1 MVIKKG
7 KNPNGFT
14 LPDQNGNDVS
24 ISDYDDKYKL
34 LSFHPLA
41 WTSVCKNQMKAIEER
56 YEQFEELN
64 TVPFGI
70 SIDPVPS
77 KKAWAEDLG
86 LEKLKILSDF
96 NPLGFAAK
104 IMDVF
109 IEEENISGRVNIL
122 LNPEGEV
129 VWAKEYEIHEVPD
142 FDEVIEA
149 IKEIQNK

>member
-1 MVIKKG
+1 MIGKG

-14 LPDQNGNDVS
+14 LPAQEGNDVN
-24 ISDYDDKYKL
+24 ISDFDDKYKL

-41 WTSVCKNQMKAIEER
+41 WTSVCAKQMKALEEH
-56 YEQFEELN
+56 YDELEDLN

-77 KKAWAEDLG
+77 KKAWAEHLG

-96 NPLGFAAK
+96 YPLGFVAQ

-109 IEEENISGRVNIL
+109 IESKGISGRANIL
-122 LNPEGEV
+122 LDPEGNV
-129 VWAKEYEIHEVPD
+129 VWTKEYDIAELPDIEEVMGA
-142 FDEVIEA
+142 V
-149 IKEIQNK
+149 KKVQK

>member
-41 WTSVCKNQMKAIEER
+41 WTEPCKNQMQAIEER
-56 YEQFEELN
+56 YEEFEELN

-70 SIDPVPS
+70 SIDPVPT
-77 KKAWAEDLG
+77 KKAWAEQIG

-96 NPLGFAAK
+96 NPLGFVAK
-104 IMDVF
+104 IFDVF
-109 IEEENISGRVNIL
+109 VKEENFAGRANVI

-129 VWAKEYEIHEVPD
+129 VWVKEYDIHEVPD
-142 FDEVIEA
+142 FDEVIKV
-149 IKEIQNK
+149 IKEAK

>member
-1 MVIKKG
+1 MVIRKG

-14 LPDQNGNDVS
+14 IPDQDGNDIS

-41 WTSVCKNQMKAIEER
+41 WTEPCKNQMQAIEKR
-56 YEQFEELN
+56 YEEFKELN

-70 SIDPVPS
+70 SIDPVPT
-77 KKAWAEDLG
+77 KKAWAGQIG

-96 NPLGFAAK
+96 NPLGFVAK
-104 IMDVF
+104 IFDVF
-109 IEEENISGRVNIL
+109 VEEENFSGRANVL

-129 VWAKEYEIHEVPD
+129 VWAKEYDIHEVPD
-142 FDEVIEA
+142 FDEVIAA
-149 IKEIQNK
+149 IKDDQN